1 MKIGEM
7 VGRGARAEVYAL
19 GNDRVLKLFG
29 PGVDKAWPEREAQLT
44 RRVNEAGVPS
54 PRVFE
59 VVLVDGR
66 VGIVYERL
74 EGPTLE
80 DLMRTDPAKI
90 QDHARLYAEL
100 HAEIHSHVIQDLP
113 SQRVGQR
120 RAIERGALLSGD
132 MKRVALN
139 ALETLPDGN
148 TLCHGDLNVQNVIFS
163 SKGPVVID
171 WDNACRGNPLADVAR
186 VMLMMSMGK
195 YHSRSLAE
203 RAMVER
209 LTDELQAA
217 YAERYLELRPGT
229 MEEIQE
235 WRLPLAAARVSEDI
249 SEEQEVLLSIVAAA
263 LSPIFER

>member
-1 MKIGEM
+1 M
-7 VGRGARAEVYAL
+7 
-19 GNDRVLKLFG
+19 
-29 PGVDKAWPEREAQLT
+29 
-44 RRVNEAGVPS
+44 
-54 PRVFE
+54 
-59 VVLVDGR
+59 
-66 VGIVYERL
+66 L
-74 EGPTLE
+74 EG
-80 DLMRTDPAKI
+80 
-90 QDHARLYAEL
+90 
-100 HAEIHSHVIQDLP
+100 
-113 SQRVGQR
+113 
-120 RAIERGALLSGD
+120 
-132 MKRVALN
+132 
-139 ALETLPDGN
+139 LPDGN
-148 TLCHGDLNVQNVIFS
+148 ALCHGDLNVQNVIFS